1 MAGREIKLLPGMTLE
16 QWTALK
22 QQADAEASA
31 IEAAKDPRE
40 RARALAI
47 AKEIARS
54 EFEEAFH
61 FTSAAPAKDP
71 HAAPTE
77 SELAVKERERIAAL
91 LAARAKRT
99 LKLIANPRHIQLY
112 TTEGERQLLTDTK
125 LETLLQGIAE
135 GRMDFARDVRAL
147 GRELR
152 AALTDALFGCEVYIG
167 LCKDASGSSMDY
179 VGAGD
184 YTRRETKGIHV
195 SFECFE
201 TRDVTVHFVSYPLH
215 NAGVDAKKGPKR
227 LQGGGGGGGAEGSG
241 AAALHG
247 GETVVYVPLLGKRGG
262 VGVIEIHGLVTPGLT
277 DLSQYRRNS
286 NLIEAMIARQ
296 DFRFRDTVRLWRLP
310 GQRIDRLAEA
320 EARRLNVTHYHAVC
334 GRIHEVNFADNGV
347 PYVGGARYHIKW
359 EDGHEEPA
367 IAASD
372 LLRLY
377 RETPQSLG
385 TGSLLDSALTEVL
398 LRITTAAGE
407 LIEAQRTRDTLS
419 LLKKRLHVASLGEL
433 ESFDRTMDICLLLV
447 RGSRLARLLVLDEAK
462 MEAHCLSEREGA
474 VKIQLQNVT
483 KTDTQL
489 ALAALEQA
497 DPTAPVYLS
506 EKGSHEWVCVELR
519 VPSGYCWKHEPRQRR
534 FVAAVLRTFNQF
546 TAAGA
551 VEVGFFVDCLA
562 TLSASLDIAWR
573 KELRVRQRRDLFR
586 SVEML
591 LFSSRTLS
599 IQETCAKVL
608 AAISPAVP
616 GCSLYVGLLEEQATV
631 IVFAAAVNSEMQ
643 GRVLRRGEGISFDCL
658 ESLETIQ
665 INAEDT
671 NKAKFLQPGSSVQ
684 CLYGRRAYKGVIHAV
699 RGHEK
704 FDVRFLELDEKV
716 EAGVDIA
723 RITPAHTAFRMK
735 LLGRGPIALPFVV
748 MPVRNLAKGL
758 GVLGIDSI
766 MQLPRAPYDPVPE
779 PPLLLFLQQIG
790 RLLGAHIDGQCKRLA
805 LKGII
810 KVRVDCPLCSS
821 RPHCVPSL
829 ALISN
834 QPSQRHPNPPNVN
847 PSTPR
852 RHRCLATAT
861 RAWRTSWT
869 PPSRASST
877 CCPTRTRCW
886 PSGSCTRRTSLTGA
900 CEWCGGWGDRWAAV
914 AVAVAV
920 AAAVAAVRMLLL
932 VPVLLL
938 LLLLAAARQ

>member
-1 MAGREIKLLPGMTLE
+1 MAGREIKLTPGMTME
-16 QWTALK
+16 AWTALK
-22 QQADAEASA
+22 LQADAEAA
-31 IEAAKDPRE
+31 ALEASKDPVE
-40 RARALAI
+40 RARQLAI
-47 AKEIARS
+47 AKVIARA
-54 EFEEAFH
+54 EFEEAFY
-61 FTSAAPAKDP
+61 FSSTVPAKDP

-77 SELAVKERERIAAL
+77 SEMAIKERERIAAL

-99 LKLIANPRHIQLY
+99 LKLIANPRHKQLY

-135 GRMDFARDVRAL
+135 GRMDFARDVRAM

-179 VGAGD
+179 IGAGD

-201 TRDVTVHFVSYPLH
+201 TKDVTVQFVSYPLH
-215 NAGVDAKKGPKR
+215 NGGADGKKGQKR
-227 LQGGGGGGGAEGSG
+227 LQGGGAEGPA

-286 NLIEAMIARQ
+286 NLIEAMIVRN

-310 GQRIDRLAEA
+310 GQRIDKLTEA

-347 PYVGGARYHIKW
+347 PYAGGARYHIKW
-359 EDGHEEPA
+359 EDGHSEPA
-367 IAASD
+367 IALSD

-407 LIEAQRTRDTLS
+407 LVEAQRTRDTLG

-462 MEAHCLSEREGA
+462 MEAQCLSQREAA
-474 VKIQLQNVT
+474 VKVQLQNIT

-489 ALAALEQA
+489 ALAALERS
-497 DPTAPVYLS
+497 DPSLPVYVP
-506 EKGSHEWVCVELR
+506 EKGGHEWVCVELR
-519 VPSGYCWKHEPRQRR
+519 VPNGYCWKHEPRQRR
-534 FVAAVLRTFNQF
+534 FVGAVLRTFNQF

-562 TLSASLDIAWR
+562 TLSASLEIAWQ
-573 KELRVRQRRDLFR
+573 KELRIRQRRELFR

-599 IQETCAKVL
+599 VQETCAKVL
-608 AAISPAVP
+608 AAISSAVP
-616 GCSLYVGLLEEQATV
+616 GCSLYVGLLEEQASV
-631 IVFAAAVNSEMQ
+631 IVFAAGVNSEMQ
-643 GRVLRRGEGISFDCL
+643 GRVLRRGEGISFECL

-665 INAEDT
+665 INADDT
-671 NKAKFLQPGSSVQ
+671 NKAKYLQPGSSVQ
-684 CLYGRRAYKGVIHAV
+684 CLYGRKAYRGVIHAV

-716 EAGVDIA
+716 EAGVDIS

-758 GVLGIDSI
+758 GVLGFDSI
-766 MQLPRAPYDPVPE
+766 SKLPRAPYDPVPE
-779 PPLLLFLQQIG
+779 PPLLLFLQQMG
-790 RLLGAHIDGQCKRLA
+790 RLLGAHIDGQRKRLA

-810 KVRVDCPLCSS
+810 KVR
-821 RPHCVPSL
+821 
-829 ALISN
+829 
-834 QPSQRHPNPPNVN
+834 
-847 PSTPR
+847 
-852 RHRCLATAT
+852 
-861 RAWRTSWT
+861 
-869 PPSRASST
+869 
-877 CCPTRTRCW
+877 
-886 PSGSCTRRTSLTGA
+886 
-900 CEWCGGWGDRWAAV
+900 WGLDFV
-914 AVAVAV
+914 S
-920 AAAVAAVRMLLL
+920 
-932 VPVLLL
+932 
-938 LLLLAAARQ
+938 